1 MKTRILALLMC
12 IAMLLSFSACNKS
25 TEQPA
30 DTTNADTTTALE
42 ETTAPEETTAAET
55 GIWADA
61 VYTEDKEFG
70 EGSKTI
76 KVEVIAEE
84 KSVTFTIKTDAETLG
99 EALLAHSLVEGEN
112 GQYGLYIKK
121 VNGMLADYDV
131 DQTYWGLTKDGEY
144 LMSGA
149 DTTTIADGEHYEL
162 TRTK

>member
-1 MKTRILALLMC
+1 MKTKILAFLLCTLMALNLC
-12 IAMLLSFSACNKS
+12 ACG
-25 TEQPA
+25 TETPETPE
-30 DTTNADTTTALE
+30 TTVETTDLA
-42 ETTAPEETTAAET
+42 ETTAEPELT

-61 VYTEDKEFG
+61 TYTDDKEFG

-76 KVEVIAEE
+76 KVEVVADET
-84 KSVTFTIKTDAETLG
+84 SVTFTIKTNADTLG
-99 EALLAHSLVEGEN
+99 DALIEHSLVEGEE
-112 GQYGLYIKK
+112 GQFGLYIKK

-144 LMSGA
+144 VMTGA